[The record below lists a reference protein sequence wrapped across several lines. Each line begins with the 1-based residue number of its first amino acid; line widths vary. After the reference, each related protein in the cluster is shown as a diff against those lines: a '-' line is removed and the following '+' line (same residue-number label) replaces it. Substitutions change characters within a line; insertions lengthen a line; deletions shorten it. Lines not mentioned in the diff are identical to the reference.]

1 MATMKEKIKKMYNT
15 YNGILINHKK
25 NEILPFSM
33 TYEELKGI
41 MLSESNQTERQILY
55 DPTMWNLT
63 KTKNK
68 NSSSIQ
74 RTSC

>member
-1 MATMKEKIKKMYNT
+1 
-15 YNGILINHKK
+15 
-25 NEILPFSM
+25 M
-33 TYEELKGI
+33 TYEELKGT
-41 MLSESNQTERQILY
+41 MLSEINQTERQILY

-63 KTKNK
+63 KTENK

>member
-1 MATMKEKIKKMYNT
+1 MLVIDNRYYSAIKK
-15 YNGILINHKK
+15 KK
-25 NEILPFSM
+25 EILLFAITWLDPED
-33 TYEELKGI
+33 TL
-41 MLSESNQTERQILY
+41 LSEINQTERQILY

-63 KTKNK
+63 KTENK